1 MSRDKKILYASSF
14 TLVLALLGALFL
26 PRTSGRAIT
35 ALILAIAAF
44 AILKLVKKRPILDIR
59 KKEVFL
65 IMLAMG
71 AVCLVV
77 YYLTGVHFGFYK
89 SSTPLSVGSFFKNI
103 VPIAVIIIA
112 SEVIRY
118 VLLAQKAK
126 FMGLLAFVSGAL
138 SEVLVFST
146 LGYITT
152 FNRFMDAVG
161 LYMLPAVTANVLYNF
176 LSKKYGFLPNIVYR
190 LIMSLYLYVLPVYPQ
205 TPDSLYSFAKLVV
218 PLLIYLFISALYAKR
233 KNFVSHRKKAVG
245 YISLG
250 LSVAIMISI
259 VLLISCEFRYRSL
272 VIATESMTGEINKG
286 DMIIYERYDGQQI
299 GEGQVIVFLENNS
312 KIVHRVVEIKNI
324 SGEVRYYTKG
334 DANDDFDVGYRLS
347 DDIVGLTD
355 IKVSYVGY
363 PTLWLREITKNLGKE
378 GT

>member
-26 PRTSGRAIT
+26 PSQSGRAIT

-112 SEVIRY
+112 IEVIRY

-146 LGYITT
+146 LGYLTT

-233 KNFVSHRKKAVG
+233 KNFVSHRKKAMG

-259 VLLISCEFRYRSL
+259 VLLISCEFRYRSII
-272 VIATESMTGEINKG
+272 IATESMTGEINKG
-286 DMIIYERYDGQQI
+286 DAIVYEVYDEQYIKEQD
-299 GEGQVIVFLENNS
+299 VVVFIDGKNR
-312 KIVHRVVEIKNI
+312 IVHRVVLIERIDGKN
-324 SGEVRYYTKG
+324 RYYTKG
-334 DANDDFDVGYRLS
+334 DANDAMDAGYIT
-347 DDIVGLTD
+347 DADIEGIVLF
-355 IKVSYVGY
+355 KLPYVGY
-363 PTLWLREITKNLGKE
+363 PSLLLREAFKR
-378 GT
+378 

>member
-26 PRTSGRAIT
+26 PSNYGRAIT
-35 ALILAIAAF
+35 ALILAFLAV
-44 AILKLVKKRPILDIR
+44 AIFKLVKKRPILDIR
-59 KKEVFL
+59 KNEVFWL
-65 IMLAMG
+65 MLAMG

-112 SEVIRY
+112 IEVIRY
-118 VLLAQKAK
+118 VLLSQKAK

-146 LGYITT
+146 LGYLTT

-205 TPDSLYSFAKLVV
+205 TPDALFSFAKLIV
-218 PLLIYLFISALYAKR
+218 PLLIYLFISALYAK
-233 KNFVSHRKKAVG
+233 
-245 YISLG
+245 IS
-250 LSVAIMISI
+250 
-259 VLLISCEFRYRSL
+259 
-272 VIATESMTGEINKG
+272 
-286 DMIIYERYDGQQI
+286 
-299 GEGQVIVFLENNS
+299 
-312 KIVHRVVEIKNI
+312 
-324 SGEVRYYTKG
+324 
-334 DANDDFDVGYRLS
+334 
-347 DDIVGLTD
+347 
-355 IKVSYVGY
+355 
-363 PTLWLREITKNLGKE
+363 
-378 GT
+378 